1 MESDVKDFLEN
12 WMTAEEMGEDG
23 ENIDQLLDQIIKTPK
38 EKYDFLTRLEAILN
52 TQMENYDMSFTGP
65 PVGLTVPFETFCQ
78 LNPKNIA
85 ILKMQVR
92 KGAPYQHVPQEL
104 ELRLNPDDV
113 RLSDDAIVE
122 TV

>member
-12 WMTAEEMGEDG
+12 WMTPEEMGEDG
-23 ENIDQLLDQIIKTPK
+23 ENIYQLLDQRIKTPK
-38 EKYDFLTRLEAILN
+38 EKYDFLTRLEAVLN
-52 TQMENYDMSFTGP
+52 TQMENYDTSFAGP

-92 KGAPYQHVPQEL
+92 KGAPYQHVPEEL
-104 ELRLNPDDV
+104 ELRLDADDV
-113 RLSDDAIVE
+113 RLADDAV
-122 TV
+122 VKRA